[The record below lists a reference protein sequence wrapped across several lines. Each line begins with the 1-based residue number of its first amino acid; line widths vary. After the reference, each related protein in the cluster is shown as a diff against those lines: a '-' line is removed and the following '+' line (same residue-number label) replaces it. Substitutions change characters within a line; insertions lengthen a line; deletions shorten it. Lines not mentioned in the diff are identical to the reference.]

1 MNKADRLMV
10 EKNLDLIFEF
20 EKYVLAH
27 PETAGRV
34 PQGAVIVM
42 QVEGDKRFNQWSW
55 KVGPRHAK
63 EGHPLVCVTVK
74 KIGPVRSRIEKLEI
88 GRAGARA
95 S

>member
-1 MNKADRLMV
+1 MV

-27 PETAGRV
+27 PETATQI
-34 PQGAVIVM
+34 PQGAVVVM
-42 QVEGDKRFNQWSW
+42 QVEGDKRFNRWSRR
-55 KVGPRHAK
+55 VGQRHAK
-63 EGHPLVCVTVK
+63 EGHPLMCVTVK

-88 GRAGARA
+88 ARATARA

>member
-1 MNKADRLMV
+1 MTRVDRLMV

-27 PETAGRV
+27 PETAAWIPRGSV
-34 PQGAVIVM
+34 VVM
-42 QVEGDKRFNQWSW
+42 QVDGDKQFNQWSRR
-55 KVGPRHAK
+55 VAQRQAK
-63 EGHPLVCVTVK
+63 EGHPLMCVTVK

-88 GRAGARA
+88 GDFAVRA